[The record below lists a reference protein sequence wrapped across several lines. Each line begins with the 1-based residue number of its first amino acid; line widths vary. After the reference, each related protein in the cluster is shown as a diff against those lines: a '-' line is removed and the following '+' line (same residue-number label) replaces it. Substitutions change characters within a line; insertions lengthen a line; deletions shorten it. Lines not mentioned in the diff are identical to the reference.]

1 MAIKSDKLN
10 QNVEIDWGRMAG
22 FVEQDLREQ
31 LRAPRAVPYARR
43 VAGGHFVLEIAT
55 PLGVN
60 TLQRQR
66 GGDRVFKTFEALL
79 SLLAGQGVVEFA
91 VVLDK
96 AKVIAAGPPIPWVG
110 RVPNDEMSRA
120 SWRHDFDI
128 PF

>member
-1 MAIKSDKLN
+1 MAIKSDKLI
-10 QNVEIDWGRMAG
+10 QNLEIDWRRMAG
-22 FVEQDLREQ
+22 FVEQDLRAQ

-43 VAGGHFVLEIAT
+43 IAGGHFVLEIAT
-55 PLGVN
+55 PQGVN

-79 SLLAGQGVVEFA
+79 GLLAGQGVVEFA

-96 AKVIAAGPPIPWVG
+96 AKVIAGGPPIPWTG
-110 RVPNDEMSRA
+110 RAPYDEMSRA